1 VAICRP
7 LPGVDWPERSGFPF
21 LEGYMRVPHLR
32 LVWLGLALAL
42 VSSAPLSAQVHF
54 TPTIG
59 AYLPTSNL
67 VDVVLGTDSI
77 ANIKQDVGVALG
89 ASLGVGL
96 GSRVGLNFA
105 GSYVPS
111 QLSGTVTGAG
121 TFTQSDAN
129 LFFGNANVTFYVVQP
144 SSPVWLALMG
154 GGSVVNRSG
163 AAYQGVTG
171 TTDYGGVFGAT
182 VGFNLGLLSLNLSA
196 TDYAYAAQF
205 VKDGL
210 STASM
215 NQNDILLGLGLGMPL
230 GGKRSQA
237 LKN

>member
-1 VAICRP
+1 
-7 LPGVDWPERSGFPF
+7 
-21 LEGYMRVPHLR
+21 MRVPHLR
-32 LVWLGLALAL
+32 LVWLGLVLAL
-42 VSSAPLSAQVHF
+42 LSSAPLSAQVHF
-54 TPTIG
+54 TPTVG

-77 ANIKQDVGVALG
+77 ANIQQDVGVALG
-89 ASLGVGL
+89 ASLGFGL

-129 LFFGNANVTFYVVQP
+129 LFFGNANITYYVVRP

-205 VKDGL
+205 VKDGF

-230 GGKRSQA
+230 GGKKASA
-237 LKN
+237 LRR

>member
-1 VAICRP
+1 
-7 LPGVDWPERSGFPF
+7 
-21 LEGYMRVPHLR
+21 MRHPRLR

-42 VSSAPLSAQVHF
+42 STSSRLPAQVHF

-67 VDVVLGTDSI
+67 VNVALGTDSI
-77 ANIKQDVGVALG
+77 ADIKQDVGVALG
-89 ASLGVGL
+89 ANLGVGL
-96 GSRVGLNFA
+96 GSRVGLQFG

-111 QLSGTVTGAG
+111 QLSGTITGAG

-129 LFFGNANVTFYVVQP
+129 LFFGNASLTFYVVRP
-144 SSPVWLALMG
+144 SSPVWLALTG

-163 AAYQGVTG
+163 AAYEGVTG

-182 VGFNLGLLSLNLSA
+182 VGFNLGVLSFNVSA

-205 VKDGL
+205 VKDGF

-215 NQNDILLGLGLGMPL
+215 NQNDILLGFGLGVPL
-230 GGKRSQA
+230 GGKKPAAPTQ
-237 LKN
+237 